1 MLSMRD
7 NRGNYRSV
15 ATTTDMGRTWTEHV
29 ISYNTLPDPVCMA
42 SFIKANVNVKGAKKG
57 VLFFSN
63 PASST
68 ARNNMT
74 VKASLDLGEKWQDA
88 NELLID
94 ERRGYGYSAMTKIDD
109 NTIGLLYEGVRELY
123 FVRIPVNEIINN

>member
-1 MLSMRD
+1 
-7 NRGNYRSV
+7 
-15 ATTTDMGRTWTEHV
+15 MGRTWTEHV
-29 ISYNTLPDPVCMA
+29 TSYNTLPDPVCMA
-42 SFIKANVNVKGAKKG
+42 SFIKANVNVNGAKKG

-74 VKASLDLGEKWQDA
+74 VKASLDLGEKWQAA

-123 FVRIPVNEIINN
+123 FIRIPVNEIINN